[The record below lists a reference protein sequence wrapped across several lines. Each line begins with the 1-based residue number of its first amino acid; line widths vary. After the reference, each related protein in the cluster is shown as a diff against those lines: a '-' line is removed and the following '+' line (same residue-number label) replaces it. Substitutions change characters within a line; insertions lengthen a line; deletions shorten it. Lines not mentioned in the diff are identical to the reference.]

1 LFQVVYLHL
10 QVGHMSFLL
19 EAAAAATTT
28 MVWHLRRLSELKRI
42 ARGDA
47 LWLDED
53 GPSRRT

>member
-1 LFQVVYLHL
+1 
-10 QVGHMSFLL
+10 MAFLL

-42 ARGDA
+42 ARGDT